1 MLELEFLKRVD
12 WQIVP
17 EPAVLDAY
25 YLNMVAQDPRY
36 SLESGNENEMESEA
50 ERMELMQ

>member
-1 MLELEFLKRVD
+1 MLELEFLKKVD

-25 YLNMVAQDPRY
+25 YRNMVAQDERY
-36 SLESGNENEMESEA
+36 MLESEDVEM
-50 ERMELMQ
+50 R

>member
-1 MLELEFLKRVD
+1 MLELEFLKKVD

-25 YLNMVAQDPRY
+25 YRNMVAQDERY
-36 SLESGNENEMESEA
+36 TLESGDVEM
-50 ERMELMQ
+50 R